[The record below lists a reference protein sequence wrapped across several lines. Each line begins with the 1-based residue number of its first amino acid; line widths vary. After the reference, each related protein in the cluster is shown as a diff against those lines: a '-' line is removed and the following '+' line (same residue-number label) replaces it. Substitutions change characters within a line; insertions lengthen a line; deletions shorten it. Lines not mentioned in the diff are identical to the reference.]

1 MDENTILKI
10 SQLVVDVVFAVSLAF
25 IISYTFFA
33 QVLQQGFSMA
43 PYINDRSV
51 VLTNRLYRNVLP
63 LNRND
68 VIAFYVNGQESI
80 KRIYG
85 MPGETITISNGNLY
99 VNDIQLEN
107 EDLKNS
113 LSSNIDQNVKLGD
126 DEYYVLGD
134 NLDSSKDSR
143 ASDVGNISKKNI
155 IGKPTPILFEEKE
168 VLGVEN
174 ADAYLSH
181 MYGDYLTIPK
191 DADQRQHEFYYLD
204 FERPYKDFDWKTIA
218 NTQP

>member
-155 IGKPTPILFEEKE
+155 IGKVWFI
-168 VLGVEN
+168 V
-174 ADAYLSH
+174 
-181 MYGDYLTIPK
+181 
-191 DADQRQHEFYYLD
+191 R
-204 FERPYKDFDWKTIA
+204 
-218 NTQP
+218 

>member
-155 IGKPTPILFEEKE
+155 IGKAWFI
-168 VLGVEN
+168 V
-174 ADAYLSH
+174 
-181 MYGDYLTIPK
+181 
-191 DADQRQHEFYYLD
+191 R
-204 FERPYKDFDWKTIA
+204 
-218 NTQP
+218 